1 MPLEE
6 GQELGRGGIGGLFL
20 LTFVSEF
27 NKFEFDTHTLP
38 RSRFMYVIYRTIFLK
53 IHDIM
58 VESFKSFDIE
68 HINKLGLKINIKFFD
83 YDLLILM
90 IARSQRKLIFC
101 SASRTA

>member
-1 MPLEE
+1 MYPGRVQGIILFAI
-6 GQELGRGGIGGLFL
+6 GRGPGAREGWDWRPIFIN
-20 LTFVSEF
+20 FVSEF

-68 HINKLGLKINIKFFD
+68 HINKLGFKN
-83 YDLLILM
+83 
-90 IARSQRKLIFC
+90 
-101 SASRTA
+101 